1 MEWHVHHDA
10 GLSFAENR
18 AELKLRHPGHDALID
33 AFGDRYD
40 EMIAGAIDGTVAL
53 LERLAAAGVPLY
65 AITNYP
71 AQPFPRAQQR
81 FPFMALFRDIA
92 VSGYER
98 IMKPDAELL
107 QDPVPAQQSRARGHD
122 LHRRTRSRTSTRR
135 VRSGCTRSISVR
147 PVSSSRKCCSWV
159 CCGPALDPPR
169 TRRARIGP
177 RFDQLTRHFCDAF
190 STGSSMRWL
199 PAARRLQ
206 SGHRGGNARTA

>member
-1 MEWHVHHDA
+1 MKSVIFDLGGVLIDWNPRHLYRKLFPGDEAAMERFLGEICTMEWHVHHDA

-98 IMKPDAELL
+98 IMKPDAALFRIL
-107 QDPVPAQQSRARGHD
+107 FRRNNLVPEKTIFID
-122 LHRRTRSRTSTRR
+122 D
-135 VRSGCTRSISVR
+135 SIKNV
-147 PVSSSRKCCSWV
+147 
-159 CCGPALDPPR
+159 D
-169 TRRARIGP
+169 
-177 RFDQLTRHFCDAF
+177 
-190 STGSSMRWL
+190 
-199 PAARRLQ
+199 AARVLGLHAIHFGSPGQLEQEMLQ
-206 SGHRGGNARTA
+206 LGVLQAGA